1 MRKLA
6 IVISI
11 AATALMVPAA
21 AKAAPP
27 SAVSGTETFT
37 GATATVVRTAGG
49 NTIIANTLTG
59 IIAGSFTGTFTA
71 DFTTIAHSSGQANDV
86 HGTFICTCSIAGRSG
101 SVTFRFE
108 GTGTPS
114 ATELHGE
121 TIGATGGLQGLH
133 SNVTVDIVG
142 AAVGQRGPLEW
153 APMVRRL
160 RPRRAGRGSVPDDAR
175 DATALE
181 ALAALEEVEFDHEG
195 RCTKS
200 AGEDGLFSVALKY
213 FPFEGRTEVTQ
224 ADGSIWQY
232 LYDTNKSITS
242 IVDSDGATRTF
253 RFRPDGQIDVEVDP
267 AGREIHHVYTGEGRL
282 VGKRDGSLELLSS
295 KI

>member
-121 TIGATGGLQGLH
+121 TIGAAGRLQGLD

-142 AAVGQRGPLEW
+142 AA
-153 APMVRRL
+153 
-160 RPRRAGRGSVPDDAR
+160 
-175 DATALE
+175 ATYSGTAH
-181 ALAALEEVEFDHEG
+181 FD
-195 RCTKS
+195 
-200 AGEDGLFSVALKY
+200 
-213 FPFEGRTEVTQ
+213 P
-224 ADGSIWQY
+224 
-232 LYDTNKSITS
+232 
-242 IVDSDGATRTF
+242 
-253 RFRPDGQIDVEVDP
+253 
-267 AGREIHHVYTGEGRL
+267 
-282 VGKRDGSLELLSS
+282 
-295 KI
+295 

>member
-6 IVISI
+6 IVIGI
-11 AATALMVPAA
+11 MATALMVPAA
-21 AKAAPP
+21 ASAASP
-27 SAVSGTETFT
+27 SPVSGTETIT

-121 TIGATGGLQGLH
+121 TIGAAGGLQGLH

-142 AAVGQRGPLEW
+142 AA
-153 APMVRRL
+153 
-160 RPRRAGRGSVPDDAR
+160 
-175 DATALE
+175 ATYSGTAH
-181 ALAALEEVEFDHEG
+181 FD
-195 RCTKS
+195 S
-200 AGEDGLFSVALKY
+200 
-213 FPFEGRTEVTQ
+213 
-224 ADGSIWQY
+224 
-232 LYDTNKSITS
+232 
-242 IVDSDGATRTF
+242 
-253 RFRPDGQIDVEVDP
+253 
-267 AGREIHHVYTGEGRL
+267 
-282 VGKRDGSLELLSS
+282 
-295 KI
+295 